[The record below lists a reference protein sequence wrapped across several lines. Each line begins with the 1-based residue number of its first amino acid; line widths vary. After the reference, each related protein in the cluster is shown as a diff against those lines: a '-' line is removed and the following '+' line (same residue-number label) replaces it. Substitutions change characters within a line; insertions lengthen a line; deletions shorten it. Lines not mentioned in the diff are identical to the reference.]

1 MDGPAPEATSPSP
14 GRTQLCDEIGRAV
27 GALWQ
32 RRSGVRPT
40 SVATEYVGDVV
51 RCSISEGEA
60 GDDAATDPELIGE
73 RRYENEAQAAVRRLT
88 GRTVMGFTHRR
99 AKDTGDV
106 ANAFILARQQV
117 RN

>member
-1 MDGPAPEATSPSP
+1 MDGPAPEAVSQSQ
-14 GRTQLCDEIGRAV
+14 GRAQLCDEIGRAV

-40 SVATEYVGDVV
+40 NVATEYVGDVV

-60 GDDAATDPELIGE
+60 EAEADASPELIGE
-73 RRYENEAQAAVRRLT
+73 RHYENEAQAAVRRLT
-88 GRTVMGFTHRR
+88 GRNVMGFTHRR
-99 AKDTGDV
+99 TKDTGSV
-106 ANAFILARQQV
+106 ANAFILARHQV